1 MQIHVP
7 PQYAEHAASYRL
19 GFNDAR
25 TGQSDFKR
33 RFLGP
38 KARPAYMAGRVAG
51 AASRRAVA

>member
-1 MQIHVP
+1 MIITVP
-7 PQYAEHAASYRL
+7 PQYSEYAESYRL

-25 TGQSDFKR
+25 TGRSDFYR

-51 AASRRAVA
+51 AASRRQ